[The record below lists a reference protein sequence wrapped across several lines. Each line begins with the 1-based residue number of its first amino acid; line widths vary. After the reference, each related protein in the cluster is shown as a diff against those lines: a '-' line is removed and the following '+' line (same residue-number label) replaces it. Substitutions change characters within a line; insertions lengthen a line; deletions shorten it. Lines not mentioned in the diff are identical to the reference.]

1 MSADT
6 AGVPLPVDL
15 LLLRSLDR
23 LNKKKQKPICWSIAV
38 GCTAGLIH
46 WPIKK
51 QGSKCHMQGG
61 LVERAEGVGEV
72 GVR

>member
-1 MSADT
+1 M
-6 AGVPLPVDL
+6 
-15 LLLRSLDR
+15 RR
-23 LNKKKQKPICWSIAV
+23 WSIAV

-61 LVERAEGVGEV
+61 LVERVEGVE
-72 GVR
+72 GVEGGGDLQP

>member
-1 MSADT
+1 M
-6 AGVPLPVDL
+6 
-15 LLLRSLDR
+15 RR
-23 LNKKKQKPICWSIAV
+23 WSIPV

-61 LVERAEGVGEV
+61 LVERVEGVEGMGE
-72 GVR
+72 